1 MIDNYNQV
9 SVGLY
14 AKLVALAEGG
24 RDEADLEAVALLS
37 GKSTDELLQMPIP
50 EYTVLRAKAAFLYYE
65 PTKHPLRDA
74 YQCGPYKLVLVKD
87 ERKLTTAQYC
97 DFQEYSKQEGDHLP
111 EMLSVF
117 LIPEGCT
124 YNEGYDILDV
134 QAAIRDNLCFLDAYA
149 VADFFRDT
157 VSGINARF
165 PNLFGK
171 DSEQTEGQDEAEDT
185 ADEGTGDGGFTAKWG
200 WVRQVDAVSEL
211 TRSSWAETYKLPAL
225 TFLNLICYR
234 NDKLAEEKR
243 QYEEQLRKNKH

>member
-50 EYTVLRAKAAFLYYE
+50 DYTVLRAKAAFLYYE

-149 VADFFRDT
+149 VADFF
-157 VSGINARF
+157 V
-165 PNLFGK
+165 
-171 DSEQTEGQDEAEDT
+171 
-185 ADEGTGDGGFTAKWG
+185 
-200 WVRQVDAVSEL
+200 
-211 TRSSWAETYKLPAL
+211 TRLAAL
-225 TFLNLICYR
+225 TLASLTYSAKTASRLKDRMRRKILRMKVLATEALLLNGVGS
-234 NDKLAEEKR
+234 DKSMPSASLHAVLGPR
-243 QYEEQLRKNKH
+243 RINSLP